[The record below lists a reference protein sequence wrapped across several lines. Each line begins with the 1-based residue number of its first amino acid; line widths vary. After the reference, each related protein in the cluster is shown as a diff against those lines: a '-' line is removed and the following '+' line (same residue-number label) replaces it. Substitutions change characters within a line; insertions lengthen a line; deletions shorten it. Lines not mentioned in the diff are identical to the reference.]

1 MGGKYG
7 SSVLYLVKEV
17 QRGELR
23 QLGMHRLKSR
33 HVPPG
38 TDRNY
43 PTIGV
48 DCNMVIN
55 IIGRF
60 KKDPVAALAGFL
72 EEWADHG
79 FVMLPVVDG
88 ASPHAKLATMEH
100 IAKREVERAKALQK
114 RKELRV
120 TTKRLAEESLTAA
133 ERESLK

>member
-23 QLGMHRLKSR
+23 QMGMHRLKSR

-55 IIGRF
+55 VIGRF
-60 KKDPVAALAGFL
+60 KRDPVAALAGFL
-72 EEWADHG
+72 EEWASHG
-79 FVMLPVVDG
+79 FVMLPVFD
-88 ASPHAKLATMEH
+88 
-100 IAKREVERAKALQK
+100 
-114 RKELRV
+114 
-120 TTKRLAEESLTAA
+120 
-133 ERESLK
+133 